1 MQKHSRGSPF
11 QCSRPANLQQLHFF
25 TPSLLLPPFSK
36 EKKNQTKT
44 CPLKLFINL
53 HTSPL
58 HWFLLLM
65 LCAVRPLLFA
75 FSTLNYQPPINPH
88 STTINSAQTYC
99 TYGPNYSRCFN
110 ILDYILSAMH
120 FDPLF
125 SAVFLDI
132 SVMHSKV
139 YLASSACPLGV
150 IQTYRWHAPY
160 RFGVAVMFGTNSW
173 CWFLLL
179 SKIIF
184 YASLEDVLQNIHSH
198 CS

>member
-1 MQKHSRGSPF
+1 MCLCKNTAEVPHSSAQGLLIFSNSTSLHHPCSFPLSP
-11 QCSRPANLQQLHFF
+11 RR
-25 TPSLLLPPFSK
+25 
-36 EKKNQTKT
+36 KKNQTKT

-75 FSTLNYQPPINPH
+75 FSILNYQPPINPH

-99 TYGPNYSRCFN
+99 TYGPNYSRFFN

-150 IQTYRWHAPY
+150 IQTYR
-160 RFGVAVMFGTNSW
+160 
-173 CWFLLL
+173 
-179 SKIIF
+179 
-184 YASLEDVLQNIHSH
+184 
-198 CS
+198 